1 LSNLRK
7 TFATRVIDP
16 IVWKRKRMP
25 VGAQL
30 KEFRAQQWDDAETV
44 ERRQADRLRGLLTH
58 AVTRVPYYRERVTDL
73 TPADIE
79 ADPWAS
85 LAAFP
90 ILEKEDVRHRLDD
103 LTCDMGRGKMIER
116 TGGSTGLPL
125 VFYRDRYSQT
135 ASFASTQL
143 FYDWAGVGRG
153 ERRVRIWGSPRDFA
167 AQRSPAMRFLNFF
180 HDRTLL
186 DAFAMGEAQ
195 MREYI
200 RFLNRRPPVSF
211 EGYTT
216 AIYNLAEFVDRRG
229 LEVPTPRVV
238 VVGGSTLHPHMRE
251 KIEAVF
257 RAPVFDHYGSHEVG
271 VTAAECDRHNG
282 LHVFGETSFAELVD
296 RNGRPTPVGELGEL
310 VVTQLWEYTM
320 PFIRYR
326 TGDQAVM
333 SGRACDCGRAYPL
346 LDHVAGRSNDCFVR
360 ADGGLVVPEIMTRL
374 FGLVYNTG
382 DVRSFQAI
390 QESIDGITIR
400 VALEPA
406 SDGLPQEVQ
415 EGIAS
420 RIRETMGAPC
430 EIGFEFVD
438 EIEPSPS
445 GKHFYLISKVAREA
459 ASAGAAPGAA
469 PPGSASP
476 EREER

>member
-1 LSNLRK
+1 MTALRGAI
-7 TFATRVIDP
+7 ATKIIDP
-16 IVWKRKRMP
+16 IVWKLKRMP
-25 VGAQL
+25 VGARLEQ
-30 KEFRAQQWDDAETV
+30 FRAEQWDDAETV
-44 ERRQADRLRGLLTH
+44 ERRQADRLRGLLAH
-58 AVTRVPYYRERVTDL
+58 AATRVPFYRERVSGL
-73 TPADIE
+73 TAADIE
-79 ADPWAS
+79 ADPWGS

-90 ILEKEDVRHRLDD
+90 ILEKEDIRHHLDD
-103 LTCDMGRGKMIER
+103 LTCDMGRGKMVER

-143 FYDWAGVGRG
+143 FYDWAGVERG
-153 ERRVRIWGSPRDFA
+153 ERRIRLWGSPRDFA

-186 DAFAMGEAQ
+186 DAFAMGDAQ

-200 RFLNRRPPVSF
+200 RFLHTRPPVAF

-216 AIYNLAEFVDRRG
+216 AVYNLAEFADRRG
-229 LEVPTPRVV
+229 LAVPTPRAVIL
-238 VVGGSTLHPHMRE
+238 GGSTLHPHMRD

-257 RAPVFDHYGSHEVG
+257 HAPVFDYYGSHEVG
-271 VTAAECDRHNG
+271 VTATECDRHNG
-282 LHVFGETSFAELVD
+282 LHVFGETSVAELVD
-296 RNGRPTPVGELGEL
+296 RNDRPAPVGELGEL
-310 VVTQLWEYTM
+310 IVTQLWEYTM

-333 SGRACDCGRAYPL
+333 SDRVCDCGRSYPL

-360 ADGGLVVPEIMTRL
+360 ADGGIVVPEIMTRL

-382 DVRSFQAI
+382 DVRSFQAV
-390 QESIDGITIR
+390 QEAIDHIRIR
-400 VALEPA
+400 VALEPT
-406 SDGLPQEVQ
+406 SGGLPPDAQ

-420 RIRETMGAPC
+420 RILETMGAAC
-430 EIGFEFVD
+430 RIEFEFVD
-438 EIEPSPS
+438 EIEPAPS

-459 ASAGAAPGAA
+459 APVAATSGPA
-469 PPGSASP
+469 PP
-476 EREER
+476 ERTESQ